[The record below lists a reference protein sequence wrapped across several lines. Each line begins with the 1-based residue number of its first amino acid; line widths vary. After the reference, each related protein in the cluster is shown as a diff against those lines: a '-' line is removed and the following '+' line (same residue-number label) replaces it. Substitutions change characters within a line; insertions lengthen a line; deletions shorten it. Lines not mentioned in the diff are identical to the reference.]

1 MVAWRLGRGA
11 REGIT
16 EEVTTKLAWSQQGTV
31 VSELSAQS
39 SAVAIQSSEWTEPR
53 VSGRQ

>member
-53 VSGRQ
+53 VSGLQ